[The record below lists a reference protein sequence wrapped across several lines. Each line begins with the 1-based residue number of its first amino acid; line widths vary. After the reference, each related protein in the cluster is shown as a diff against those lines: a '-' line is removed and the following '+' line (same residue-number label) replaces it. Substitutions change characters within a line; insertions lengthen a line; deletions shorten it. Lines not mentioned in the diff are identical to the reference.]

1 MEISPKVSILIPT
14 FNYSHFIGEAIQSAL
29 NQTYTDFEI
38 IIVDDGSTD
47 NTDEVV
53 AKYLNDTRITYYKNP
68 VNLGL
73 VENFN
78 KCLSY
83 AKGEY
88 IKFLLADD
96 KFEPSL
102 LEKFVPIMEKYPNVS
117 LVTSNRDMFGTKV
130 KKRNLPFTGLQEG
143 KKVIFES
150 LREKNGNWI
159 GEPTTVMFRRAD
171 LRVGNFNPAYYCLV
185 DWEMWLRLLC
195 IGDCFIIPETLSYF
209 RVHSS
214 QASQKILKDYKYTFE
229 EYFFYKEIQIHN
241 RYQLDL
247 SKLEINKIIKKRAA
261 YCAKA
266 MYRLLPRIY
275 QRKERSILVKAFKIA
290 NQEKVLLSPLRGII
304 KIV

>member
-1 MEISPKVSILIPT
+1 MERSPKVSILIPT
-14 FNYSHFIGEAIQSAL
+14 YNYGHHIDEAIQSAL
-29 NQTYTDFEI
+29 NQTYTDFEMV
-38 IIVDDGSTD
+38 IVDDQSTD

-53 AKYLNDTRITYYKNP
+53 AKYLNDKRIRYYKNP

-78 KCLSY
+78 RCLSY

-102 LEKFVPIMEKYPNVS
+102 LEKFVQIMEKYPNVS
-117 LVTSNRDMFGTKV
+117 LVTSNRDMFGTEI
-130 KKRNLPFTGLQEG
+130 KKRNLPFTGLREG

-159 GEPTTVMFRRAD
+159 GEPTTVMFRRSD

-195 IGDCFIIPETLSYF
+195 VGDCYIIPETLSYF
-209 RVHSS
+209 RVHAD
-214 QASQKILKDYKYTFE
+214 QASKKILKDYKFTFE
-229 EYFFYKEIQIHN
+229 DYLFYKEIQAHN

-247 SKLEINKIIKKRAA
+247 GRLEIDKIIKKKAT

-266 MYRLLPRIY
+266 MYKVMPRFY
-275 QRKERSILVKAFKIA
+275 QKKEWSILAKAFKIA
-290 NQEKVLLSPLRGII
+290 YKEKVLLAPII
-304 KIV
+304 NHIK